1 MAQLPAAEN
10 PFRVERMHALP
21 YWEPG
26 LDHAALLARAERM
39 GWRGALVGPH
49 GNGKTTLLLE
59 LATAL
64 RDRGMSTAYH
74 CIGEGPIQPRADTI
88 LLVDGAER
96 LAEPAW
102 LLFRWRMRGARGLLI
117 TAHAEGR
124 LPTLRRCQCTPATV
138 AHVLAAL
145 DPPEA
150 DTLRARAP
158 ELFERYRG
166 DCRRIVQA
174 LYDECAGRGPV

>member
-1 MAQLPAAEN
+1 MAGLAAGEN

-26 LDHAALLARAERM
+26 LDRDALLARAEALR
-39 GWRGALVGPH
+39 WRCALVGPH
-49 GNGKTTLLLE
+49 GHGKTTLLLE
-59 LATAL
+59 LATELQA
-64 RDRGMSTAYH
+64 RGIKTAYH
-74 CIGEGPIQPRADTI
+74 CAGGEAIAPCADT
-88 LLVDGAER
+88 LLLIDGAER
-96 LAEPAW
+96 LSWAAW
-102 LLFRWRMRGARGLLI
+102 SLFRWRMRGARGLLI

-124 LPTLRRCQCTPATV
+124 LPTLHRCRCTPETV

-145 DPPEA
+145 DPPQA

-158 ELFERYRG
+158 GLFERYGG

-174 LYDECAGRGPV
+174 LYDEYSGRDRA

>member
-26 LDHAALLARAERM
+26 LDHAVLLAHAEGM
-39 GWRGALVGPH
+39 GWRCALVGPH

-59 LATAL
+59 LAAAM
-64 RDRGMSTAYH
+64 RVRGMSTAYH

-117 TAHAEGR
+117 TSHAEGR
-124 LPTLRRCQCTPATV
+124 LPTLHRCQCTPETV
-138 AHVLAAL
+138 AQVLAAL
-145 DPPEA
+145 DPPQA

-158 ELFERYRG
+158 GLFSRYGG

-174 LYDECAGRGPV
+174 LYDEYAGRDRA